1 LLHIPDPFN
10 SMHPLVED
18 LAPILKQVNRPGD
31 YYAAGIQDIHAPRL
45 EVAGVGTIALPLLP
59 ALKPP
64 T

>member
-1 LLHIPDPFN
+1 
-10 SMHPLVED
+10 MHPLVED